1 MALCRQLFLSEKSS
15 LDGVGGRSVWSHA
28 KEIGYAGTILGN
40 QRQRPG
46 ATRLGFGSSLQEH
59 ASEPVLQR
67 VNNGE
72 VSVLFLSVRMSSN
85 LPVFRSQQVIPQ
97 ESHATER
104 HGQSLPEG
112 GVTR

>member
-1 MALCRQLFLSEKSS
+1 
-15 LDGVGGRSVWSHA
+15 
-28 KEIGYAGTILGN
+28 
-40 QRQRPG
+40 
-46 ATRLGFGSSLQEH
+46 
-59 ASEPVLQR
+59 